1 MVVENNPNISLGVL
15 SGQNALFPGD
25 SIKLNG
31 GLLHQRSLGKS
42 KFYKKNEGGAFGS
55 NENKS
60 PINNI

>member
-15 SGQNALFPGD
+15 SGVLPGD
-25 SIKLNG
+25 SIKFNG
-31 GLLHQRSLGKS
+31 GVLHQRSLGKS